1 MGVSRTGKQESI
13 KITIYSFEKHYFQK
27 KKKFLKQGKYLDIF
41 IVPKIL
47 VLLY

>member
-13 KITIYSFEKHYFQK
+13 KITICSFEKHYFQK